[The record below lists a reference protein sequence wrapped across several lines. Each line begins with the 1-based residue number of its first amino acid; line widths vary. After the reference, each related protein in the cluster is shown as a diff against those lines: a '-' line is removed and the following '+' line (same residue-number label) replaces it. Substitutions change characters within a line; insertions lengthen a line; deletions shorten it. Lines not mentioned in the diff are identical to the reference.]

1 MIHEDTFSVCF
12 NKKIN
17 ILEMR
22 IGVVLENGVMM
33 KDTGR
38 KWLIVFSF
46 VARGRSVGL
55 HAIQ

>member
-1 MIHEDTFSVCF
+1 MIHEDTLSVCF
-12 NKKIN
+12 NKKVN

-22 IGVVLENGVMM
+22 IGVGLENGVMM

-55 HAIQ
+55 HAI

>member
-1 MIHEDTFSVCF
+1 
-12 NKKIN
+12 
-17 ILEMR
+17 MR
-22 IGVVLENGVMM
+22 VGVVLENGVMM

-55 HAIQ
+55 HAIYNQGTKQQAR

>member
-1 MIHEDTFSVCF
+1 MIHEDTLSVCF
-12 NKKIN
+12 NTKKTN

-55 HAIQ
+55 HAI

>member
-1 MIHEDTFSVCF
+1 
-12 NKKIN
+12 
-17 ILEMR
+17 MR

-46 VARGRSVGL
+46 VARGRPVGL
-55 HAIQ
+55 HAILQSGYQATS